1 LNWENDPHLFKLSQA
16 LSALGWVRP
25 RLWTSI

>member
-25 RLWTSI
+25 

>member
-1 LNWENDPHLFKLSQA
+1 LNWENDPRLFKLSQA

-25 RLWTSI
+25 